1 MKNSKFLHL
10 AIFAALVSNFIT
22 SAQAAIITFEEVSSG
37 LTAMSNAV
45 GSAIPTNSRLTN
57 QYLSSYGVS
66 FTSGAGYAALV
77 NHGSG
82 NPSASVPN
90 IIGGTTINGTLD
102 YNTPITISFFDMANP
117 SNKAVTNTFAIQ
129 GDWFP
134 LGFGQ
139 IFATAFNTEG
149 LELGSTSDTDNKIF
163 GVSGP
168 LLQFNI
174 ANIHSVIIGGNNGT
188 VGFDQLEFGDLSPVA
203 VADVPLPATLAL
215 MMSGLGLLGFS
226 ARRRKEF

>member
-1 MKNSKFLHL
+1 MENGKFLNS
-10 AIFAALVSNFIT
+10 AIIVLLTFNVISSVHAAT
-22 SAQAAIITFEEVSSG
+22 ITFEEVSSG
-37 LTAMSNAV
+37 LTAMSNSV
-45 GSAIPTNSRLTN
+45 GSAIPTNSRLTD
-57 QYLSSYGVS
+57 QYLSSNGVS

-77 NHGSG
+77 NHGGG

-90 IIGGTTINGTLD
+90 IIGGTTVGGTLD
-102 YNTPITISFFDMANP
+102 YNAPITISFFDVANP
-117 SNKAVTNTFAIQ
+117 SNKAITNTFAIQ

-139 IFATAFNTEG
+139 IFATAFNSEG
-149 LELGSTSDTDNKIF
+149 NVLGTTSDTDNKVF

-168 LLQFNI
+168 LLQFNLAGI
-174 ANIHSVIIGGNNGT
+174 RSVIISGDNGT
-188 VGFDQLEFGDLSPVA
+188 VGFDQLEFGDLTPVA

-226 ARRRKEF
+226 ARRRTQI